1 MVKVEVMDLE
11 TTVQF
16 IKAKKAV
23 KNDGHFF
30 GWWMGILVRVPVI
43 GSSRGNSWRL
53 TDKPSKDVVGGV
65 VTELLLY
72 LVEGK
77 SFALLLTRG
86 LMNVGQLDI
95 LRRQNL
101 VKM

>member
-43 GSSRGNSWRL
+43 G
-53 TDKPSKDVVGGV
+53 
-65 VTELLLY
+65 
-72 LVEGK
+72 
-77 SFALLLTRG
+77 
-86 LMNVGQLDI
+86 
-95 LRRQNL
+95 
-101 VKM
+101 